1 VGFRDIFLA
10 QFGQVVDPSI
20 LYQHF
25 FTMRREPN
33 DPIQSFNAIFHKVY
47 SWITPTYKPMDALA
61 LEIYKNALDPMVNI
75 FLKISVGINT
85 LSMTYI

>member
-1 VGFRDIFLA
+1 
-10 QFGQVVDPSI
+10 
-20 LYQHF
+20 
-25 FTMRREPN
+25 
-33 DPIQSFNAIFHKVY
+33 
-47 SWITPTYKPMDALA
+47 MDALA